1 MIKMSVIAIYNGME
15 GKADANVRVPSC
27 GLINEMLTNRDPQVG
42 RVEYEKSPNILNNAI
57 NYSTARGVLPCIGI
71 TTHTLRV
78 PPVPASN
85 AYQVAQGTG
94 SFAPRGL
101 ATQSFRNDYPV
112 LRPFSSINM
121 GRPSPLG

>member
-1 MIKMSVIAIYNGME
+1 MSVVAIYNGMT
-15 GKADANVRVPSC
+15 GDKDANVRVPSC
-27 GLINEMLTNRDPQVG
+27 GLMNEQLTNRDPQVG
-42 RVEYEKSPNILNNAI
+42 RVEYEKAPNILNSAI
-57 NYSTARGVLPCIGI
+57 DYSTARGVLPCIGI
-71 TTHTLRV
+71 TTHVLRA

-112 LRPFSSINM
+112 LRPFSSINI